1 MVVSFFHLEISL
13 CLVVT
18 NSTKESYKNIEA
30 AISTQIHVSSHIRLF
45 TTCLYIYIDD
55 CNWVAPHLS
64 FSAARIS
71 AGGGGGALPLHLVL
85 LSPLSLHLSFPLLFM
100 CFSGCDEKGFVFP
113 LSAVYPPPWCGLA
126 LSPLPAAA
134 NLVSKVS
141 VVCLIRSRWRG

>member
-71 AGGGGGALPLHLVL
+71 ARGALPLHLVL
-85 LSPLSLHLSFPLLFM
+85 LSPLSLHLSFPAG
-100 CFSGCDEKGFVFP
+100 S
-113 LSAVYPPPWCGLA
+113 LSLYCLCAFQGVMRRVSSSLYRQSTRRRGVA
-126 LSPLPAAA
+126 LPCLP
-134 NLVSKVS
+134 
-141 VVCLIRSRWRG
+141 SRRLQIW